1 MKKASESAVDR
12 LIALALDQKPARPVE
27 HPFEEVPLLG
37 DHDLPHDLSNDLP
50 HDLPNPRDLEHNPMW
65 KGLLQ
70 LRAFLPYI
78 ARVLEM
84 SSPTQTSTALVSE
97 VRQSVGALESAHH
110 DLRVAV
116 AEQTVELKQIEQSL
130 TKTQEATERNTFEL
144 TELGDD
150 VKSMRSLV
158 KTALVLLTVLVV
170 ALLGTVGYLAWKL
183 PHLH

>member
-1 MKKASESAVDR
+1 MKQASESAVDR
-12 LIALALDQKPARPVE
+12 LIALALDQKPAEPGGRE
-27 HPFEEVPLLG
+27 FEEVPLLG
-37 DHDLPHDLSNDLP
+37 EPDLPI
-50 HDLPNPRDLEHNPMW
+50 PRDLEHNPMW

-84 SSPTQTSTALVSE
+84 SSPTQSSTALVAE
-97 VRQSVGALESAHH
+97 VRQSVGALERAHH
-110 DLRVAV
+110 DLSESV

-130 TKTQEATERNTFEL
+130 AKTHEAMERNTFEL

-158 KTALVLLTVLVV
+158 KTALVLLTLLVV
-170 ALLGTVGYLAWKL
+170 ALLGLVGYLAWKL

>member
-12 LIALALDQKPARPVE
+12 LIALALDQKPAEPAE
-27 HPFEEVPLLG
+27 HEFDE
-37 DHDLPHDLSNDLP
+37 PHLMAE
-50 HDLPNPRDLEHNPMW
+50 HGLPNPRELEHNPMW

-130 TKTQEATERNTFEL
+130 AKTQEATERNTFEL

-158 KTALVLLTVLVV
+158 KTALVLLALLVV
-170 ALLGTVGYLAWKL
+170 TLLGLVGYLAWKL